1 MSFKIATMS
10 KYRLLLFILF
20 FPLLL
25 HAQWKAY
32 LSYYDPTEIV
42 EGEGKTIYVLA
53 SGGLYSYD
61 RTTKR
66 RDSATAVSHTLAGH
80 RRPKG
85 WLSSTTTITSTCSHP
100 TVRW

>member
-1 MSFKIATMS
+1 MI

-42 EGEGKTIYVLA
+42 EGEDKTI
-53 SGGLYSYD
+53 
-61 RTTKR
+61 
-66 RDSATAVSHTLAGH
+66 
-80 RRPKG
+80 
-85 WLSSTTTITSTCSHP
+85 
-100 TVRW
+100 